1 MKTTANK
8 AYDLTEGSILKKLM
22 VVAIPMMANQLMQMS
37 YNLTDMF
44 WLGRSGSDAVAAS
57 GTAGMFMW
65 FGAGLMMLGRI
76 GCEIGVSQSLGKD
89 EKSAARSF
97 AQNAIYIGGIVG
109 LLYGIILSLFR
120 TPLIGFFGIAE
131 KNVVLDAE
139 VYLLITALVIP
150 LNNIASV
157 IGGAFTGSG
166 NSRTPFFMNAMGLA
180 MNIVLDPLF
189 IIKFGMGVKGA
200 AIATILSQIV
210 VFLLN
215 AAAIKKSRNRP
226 FEEFSFFVRPDLNRI
241 KPMLRWAL
249 PVTLESVLFCFLSM
263 QTSRFE
269 ASFGSYAI
277 AVSRVGSQVESLTW
291 LVGGGYASAL
301 ISYVGQNYGAG
312 RFKRISKGMNISFGL
327 MTIWGAF
334 ATALLFFFGRALFAF
349 FLPDP
354 ELLDYG
360 AGYLRILA
368 LAQIPMCIEGVAGG
382 GFKGTG
388 KSIPPAIVSITV
400 NALRVAAA
408 YFFMQTALGL
418 YGIWLA
424 VSLSSVV
431 KGIWGAGWYFV
442 YRKKLGAQM
451 SRREEAGSPE
461 FEA

>member
-1 MKTTANK
+1 
-8 AYDLTEGSILKKLM
+8 
-22 VVAIPMMANQLMQMS
+22 MANQLMQMS

-76 GCEIGVSQSLGKD
+76 GCEIGVSQSLGKSERD
-89 EKSAARSF
+89 NARSF
-97 AQNAIYIGGIVG
+97 AQNAVYIGGAVG
-109 LLYGIILSLFR
+109 LLYGLILILFR
-120 TPLIGFFGIAE
+120 SPLIGFFGIAE
-131 KNVVLDAE
+131 KNVVADAQM
-139 VYLLITALVIP
+139 YLLITSLVIP
-150 LNNIASV
+150 LNNITSV
-157 IGGAFTGSG
+157 IGGAFNGSG

-180 MNIVLDPLF
+180 LNMALDPLF
-189 IIKFGMGVKGA
+189 IIELGMGVKGA

-215 AAAIKKSRNRP
+215 AAAIKKSKNRP
-226 FEEFSFFVRPDLNRI
+226 FEEFGFFAKPDMN
-241 KPMLRWAL
+241 KMKSMLRWSL

-263 QTSRFE
+263 LTSRFE
-269 ASFGSYAI
+269 ASFGAYAI

-312 RFKRISKGMNISFGL
+312 KFNRISKGMNISFGL
-327 MTIWGAF
+327 MTIWGGF
-334 ATALLFFFGRALFAF
+334 AMLLLLFFGRALFGF

-360 AGYLRILA
+360 AGYMRILA

-388 KSIPPAIVSITV
+388 KSVPPAIVSITV
-400 NALRVAAA
+400 NALRVVAA
-408 YFFMQTALGL
+408 YYLMQTSMGL
-418 YGIWLA
+418 YGIWVA
-424 VSLSSVV
+424 ISISSLV
-431 KGIWGAGWYFV
+431 KGIWGTVWYFA
-442 YRKKLGAQM
+442 YRKKLKRAI
-451 SRREEAGSPE
+451 AGS
-461 FEA
+461 